1 MPSPTLRRLRAI
13 TIALPFLATSTLVAQ
28 SAAAPKT
35 GVTSASAN
43 GFTVVHA
50 VRINAAPTRV
60 YEALTT
66 QVGKWWNPDHS
77 YSKNADN
84 LSMAPKAGGCFCEIL
99 PNGGSVEHMRVVMVM
114 PNRLLRLEGGLGP
127 LQSLGVGAHM
137 TWEFAADGS
146 ATKLTMTYVVGGYM
160 DGGLDKMSAPVSG
173 MLQETIGRLQR
184 FIETGA
190 PAAK

>member
-1 MPSPTLRRLRAI
+1 MPTTTLRRLRAI
-13 TIALPFLATSTLVAQ
+13 TLALPFLTAAPLAAQQVAM
-28 SAAAPKT
+28 PKT
-35 GVTSASAN
+35 GVVSTSTN

-50 VRINAAPTRV
+50 VRINAAPSRV

-77 YSKNADN
+77 YSKNSEN
-84 LSMAPKAGGCFCEIL
+84 LSMAPKAGGCFCETL

-114 PNRLLRLEGGLGP
+114 PNRLLRLDGGLGP

-137 TWEFAADGS
+137 TWEFAADGN

-190 PAAK
+190 PVAK

>member
-1 MPSPTLRRLRAI
+1 MPSPTSRFVR
-13 TIALPFLATSTLVAQ
+13 TIAVTLPLLASAPLAAQ
-28 SAAAPKT
+28 PAAVPKT
-35 GVTSASAN
+35 GVVNATAN
-43 GFTVVHA
+43 GFTVMHT
-50 VRINAAPTRV
+50 VRVSAAPARV

-66 QVGKWWNPDHS
+66 QAGKWWNPDHT
-77 YSKNADN
+77 YSKNAEN
-84 LSMAPKAGGCFCEIL
+84 LSMSVKAGGCFCETL

-114 PNRLLRLEGGLGP
+114 PNRLLRLDGGLGP

-137 TWEFAADGS
+137 TWEFAADGN
-146 ATKLTMTYVVGGYM
+146 ATKLTMTYIVGGYM

-190 PAAK
+190 PVAK